1 MKVTVDPGSN
11 STFSMVR
18 DRTADMVSQTI
29 MLSGVS
35 RFLLG
40 SLAEAFFGFLLA
52 SELVPELES
61 NTGKASSTMGSPV
74 GITSIFLLTDFGKG
88 DAFPAVKVKGL
99 LISINPLIFLVLIFS
114 TAGATRHL
122 MSRGSRLHNA

>member
-1 MKVTVDPGSN
+1 
-11 STFSMVR
+11 MVR

-35 RFLLG
+35 LFLLG

-52 SELVPELES
+52 FELVPELES

-88 DAFPAVKVKGL
+88 DAFPAAKAKKRIIVF
-99 LISINPLIFLVLIFS
+99 N
-114 TAGATRHL
+114 
-122 MSRGSRLHNA
+122 